1 MEILVVTNGI
11 PTPKYPLLGI
21 FEFDQAKALAAMGH
35 NVFLAGI
42 DLRSFRRKR
51 KWGIFLGEKEGVKWF
66 VIAIPIGA
74 VPLQMKCLIG
84 KKVLNVLYK
93 KIFANKDKPDI
104 IHAHF
109 TDMGFIASDLAKKQN
124 IPLVITEHSSLINRD
139 KIEPSLFKI
148 AYCGYNSATQ
158 IVSVSNAL
166 KEKIYL
172 NFGIESKV
180 IPNIVALEEFFYA
193 PQKHEGFRFVITAN
207 LVPIKCHRLL
217 IQAFTSVYA
226 THQDVFLD
234 IVGDGRLRN
243 ELEELVDAMNLKNRV
258 CFHGLLP
265 RKRIAELYRSCDCFV
280 LPSSSETFGVAYIEA
295 MVSGL
300 PVIATKCGGPEDFIS
315 EETGILVSTGNL
327 EELEKSMVYIYDHYE
342 KYDRKAISCYAANR
356 FSANKIA
363 EEITSVYEEIKR
375 T

>member
-1 MEILVVTNGI
+1 MRIFIIARGY
-11 PTPKYPLLGI
+11 PTKDNPLLGI
-21 FEFDQAKALAAMGH
+21 FEFDQAKALKNKGH
-35 NVFLAGI
+35 EVI
-42 DLRSFRRKR
+42 YITVDLRSLRRKR
-51 KWGIFLGEKEGVKWF
+51 KLGYNSFVKDGINIEEISMPV
-66 VIAIPIGA
+66 GA
-74 VPLQMKCLIG
+74 VPRNFLIKIG
-84 KKVLNVLYK
+84 SYFTLKILNKTKKKYGH
-93 KIFANKDKPDI
+93 PDI

-315 EETGILVSTGNL
+315 EETGILVSTGTT
-327 EELEKSMVYIYDHYE
+327 
-342 KYDRKAISCYAANR
+342 R
-356 FSANKIA
+356 FWKDYFPSFP
-363 EEITSVYEEIKR
+363 
-375 T
+375 